1 MLIYFYENRIL
12 KNIELPV
19 YCNKIIHLKN
29 NILNN
34 SNYNKYSF
42 FNVKITYIENG
53 SSVIPDNESYL
64 NEHLDYYVD
73 II

>member
-12 KNIELPV
+12 KNLELPV

-34 SNYNKYSF
+34 SNYNNYSF
-42 FNVKITYIENG
+42 SNLKITYIENG
-53 SSVIPDNESYL
+53 IYIIPDNESYL
-64 NEHLDYYVD
+64 NEHLDYYLNF
-73 II
+73 I